1 MKSLLFIGPWP
12 PPFGGIASHLY
23 ELLPGLEQ
31 NGYKINILSFS
42 ESKQEINFVERGV
55 HVNYFSP
62 SFYFFKNFLKILFSS
77 LINLSHKKV
86 LILFS
91 HMIMINFT

>member
-62 SFYFFKNFLKILFSS
+62 SFYFFNSVRFDHDLYIFLIA
-77 LINLSHKKV
+77 NLRRLSE
-86 LILFS
+86 
-91 HMIMINFT
+91 